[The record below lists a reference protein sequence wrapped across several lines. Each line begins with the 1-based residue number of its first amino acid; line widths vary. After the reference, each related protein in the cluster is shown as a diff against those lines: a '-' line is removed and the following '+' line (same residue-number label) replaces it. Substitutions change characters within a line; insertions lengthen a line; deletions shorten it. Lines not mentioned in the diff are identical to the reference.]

1 MKVSAKVIH
10 SGIGRD
16 EMLNFASECI
26 SSSRSGRDLVG
37 LTLDKSYLS
46 LERVIEENPNLSGPE
61 AIILY
66 DLEKQTAKL
75 KYQNYLQEKLKELY
89 SRQEQTFLIK
99 KYNDTKVYVKV
110 LEYYIENNNLYV
122 KVNSLEKS
130 SNSVIFRENDNY
142 DVNYLF
148 DNVANVISPIDPVFY
163 NNMENSYIN
172 LQRNLNR

>member
-1 MKVSAKVIH
+1 MKVSAIVNH
-10 SGIGRD
+10 RGIERD
-16 EMLNFASECI
+16 EMLDVVSECI
-26 SSSRSGRDLVG
+26 SSSRSGRDSVG
-37 LTLDKSYLS
+37 STSDKSYLS

-75 KYQNYLQEKLKELY
+75 KYQNSLQEKLKELY

-99 KYNDTKVYVKV
+99 KYNDKKVYVKV
-110 LEYYIENNNLYV
+110 LEYCIENDNLYV

-130 SNSVIFRENDNY
+130 SNSVIFRENDTY

-148 DNVANVISPIDPVFY
+148 DNVISPIDPVFY
-163 NNMENSYIN
+163 HTMENSYN
-172 LQRNLNR
+172 DLQRNLNR